1 MTWRCPEP
9 KMRCLHQGEE
19 VCSEDC
25 SGADGSSTSRVTRT
39 RVRLTVSGMVAVH
52 AVRAVWTSLTAV
64 PGVVHADVTLAGI
77 ELVVEG
83 DAEPTA
89 LRAVLD
95 DALAA
100 AGVQIVTCVV
110 ERARQLPIV

>member
-1 MTWRCPEP
+1 M
-9 KMRCLHQGEE
+9 
-19 VCSEDC
+19 
-25 SGADGSSTSRVTRT
+25 
-39 RVRLTVSGMVAVH
+39 
-52 AVRAVWTSLTAV
+52 
-64 PGVVHADVTLAGI
+64 AGI

-83 DAEPTA
+83 EPEPTA

-95 DALAA
+95 DSLAA

>member
-19 VCSEDC
+19 VCGEDC
-25 SGADGSSTSRVTRT
+25 
-39 RVRLTVSGMVAVH
+39 M
-52 AVRAVWTSLTAV
+52 
-64 PGVVHADVTLAGI
+64 AGI

-83 DAEPTA
+83 EPEPTA

-95 DALAA
+95 DSLAA